1 MLTLNFWLEIVRDL
15 MVMKTGDEKSV
26 IHHDQNQ
33 VLQKLMFISS
43 DKLSFFSEALI
54 QAEKDIQ
61 HNSDSVL
68 VLENLWVTHARAN

>member
-1 MLTLNFWLEIVRDL
+1 
-15 MVMKTGDEKSV
+15 MKTGYEKSV

-33 VLQKLMFISS
+33 VLKKLMFISS
-43 DKLSFFSEALI
+43 DTLSVFSEALI